1 MTSDPIIVT
10 SQAELGEVVAARI
23 ADAMEAARG
32 RQFLLGCP
40 TGRTPAPVFEPLAGE
55 LARRGLDPRSL
66 TIVLMDEYLTGDLD
80 LVDPAEEYSCVGYA
94 QRYITEPIRQ
104 ACGAGPAI
112 WHADPSDP
120 DAYDARIAAAG
131 GVDVFLLA
139 SGVSDG
145 HVAFNQPGS
154 GRESITR
161 IIELGEK
168 TRQDNVH
175 TWPSMTSIDEVP
187 RHGIGVGIATIAD
200 QSRAAIMMLT
210 GADKRDAFDRITRAT
225 GYEPDWPATIVKEI
239 ADHLIVADQAAS
251 DPTDDCRA
259 AAAHINN

>member
-1 MTSDPIIVT
+1 MTSHPIVVA
-10 SQAELGEVVAARI
+10 SPAELGAVVAARI
-23 ADAMEAARG
+23 ADAMEVARG

-66 TIVLMDEYLTGDLD
+66 TIVLMDEYLTDDLD
-80 LVDPAEEYSCVGYA
+80 LVDPAVEYSCVGYA
-94 QRYITEPIRQ
+94 ERYIAEPIRR
-104 ACGAGPAI
+104 ASGAVPTI
-112 WHADPSDP
+112 WHADPSRP
-120 DAYDARIAAAG
+120 DEYDARISAAG
-131 GVDVFLLA
+131 GIDLFLLA

-154 GRESITR
+154 GRDSITR
-161 IIELGEK
+161 VIELGEP

-187 RHGIGVGIATIAD
+187 RHGLGVGIATIAD
-200 QSRAAIMMLT
+200 QSKAAVMMLT
-210 GADKRDAFDRITRAT
+210 GADKRYAFDRITRAT

-239 ADHLIVADQAAS
+239 ADHLIVADQAAAE
-251 DPTDDCRA
+251 PTDDCHA
-259 AAAHINN
+259 AATHTNN